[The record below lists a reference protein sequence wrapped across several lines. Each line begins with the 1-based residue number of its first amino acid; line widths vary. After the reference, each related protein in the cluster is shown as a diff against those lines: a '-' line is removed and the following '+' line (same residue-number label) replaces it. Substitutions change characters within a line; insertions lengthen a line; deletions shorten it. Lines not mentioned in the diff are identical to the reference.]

1 LALPEPDGREP
12 NEKIAA
18 GKNFVARAV
27 AFRRT
32 AGDMFNDLSSLPA
45 YLATRRSGKPRDMI
59 APGPDG
65 ETLDAMLNIAM
76 RTPDHGKLF
85 PWRFV
90 KVVDRQAL
98 AALLERAFVTA
109 NPEARPVQIEAAI
122 APALMAPTLVI
133 LLYAPQESAKIP
145 LWEQQLS
152 VGAVGM
158 NLLHAA
164 HAHGFVASWITGW
177 ASYDETVRAAL
188 CESDEKLAGFFFM
201 GTPGQSLEERPRPD
215 FDTVVRVFP

>member
-1 LALPEPDGREP
+1 MLSPEQMGGQP
-12 NEKIAA
+12 NEKIAPV
-18 GKNFVARAV
+18 KNFVAQST

-59 APGPDG
+59 TPGPD
-65 ETLDAMLNIAM
+65 EAMLDEILKLAM

-90 KVVDRQAL
+90 KIADRQAF
-98 AALLERAFVTA
+98 AAQLERAFLIA
-109 NPEARPVQIEAAI
+109 NPDARPAQVEAAI
-122 APALMAPTLVI
+122 APALMAPTLVV
-133 LLYAPQESAKIP
+133 LLSAPQESAKIP
-145 LWEQQLS
+145 EWEQQLS
-152 VGAVGM
+152 VGATAM

-177 ASYDETVRAAL
+177 AAYDATFTSAL
-188 CESDEKLAGFFFM
+188 CEGRERVAGFFYI
-201 GTPGQSLEERPRPD
+201 GTPGRPLEERPRPD
-215 FDTVVRVFP
+215 FDAVVRSFP